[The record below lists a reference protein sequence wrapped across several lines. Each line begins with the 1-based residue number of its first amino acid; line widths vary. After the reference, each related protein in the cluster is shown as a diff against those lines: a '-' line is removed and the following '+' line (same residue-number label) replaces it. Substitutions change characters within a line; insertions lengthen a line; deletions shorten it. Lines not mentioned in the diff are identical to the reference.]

1 LKALGRTLTVT
12 GWVLIAVFVLA
23 HAHAWV
29 GSNVALAQLAST
41 AQASRTI
48 PIEDRTVDV
57 TLWSD
62 KRIADFKEALG
73 IPTAPPIAA
82 IRVPRLGI
90 EAPIF
95 PGTDDLTLNRG
106 VGWIK
111 GTAQPGSAGNSG
123 LAAHRDG
130 FFRAL
135 KDVAQGDLIE
145 LELDGKVKSYLVRSI
160 AIVEPKDV
168 SPLAQVDGTALT
180 LVTCYPFYFVGSA
193 PQRFIVRATPAGPAA
208 ADTIE
213 AAAQT
218 PSTNQ
223 STNRSSSN

>member
-1 LKALGRTLTVT
+1 LKAFGRALTVT
-12 GWVLIAVFVLA
+12 GWVLITVFVLA

-29 GSNVALAQLAST
+29 GSNVALAQLAAT
-41 AQASRTI
+41 APASPRTI
-48 PIEDRTVDV
+48 PIEERTVDV
-57 TLWSD
+57 SLWSD
-62 KRIADFKEALG
+62 TRIADFREALG

-111 GTAQPGSAGNSG
+111 GTAKPGSDGNSC

-145 LELDGKVKSYLVRSI
+145 LEMDGTVKNYLVRSI
-160 AIVEPKDV
+160 EIVEPKDV
-168 SPLAQVDGTALT
+168 SPLAQANGTALT

-193 PQRFIVRATPAGPAA
+193 PQRFIVRATPAGPASVE
-208 ADTIE
+208 TGSV
-213 AAAQT
+213 AAQI
-218 PSTNQ
+218 PSPNQ
-223 STNRSSSN
+223 STSSSSN

>member
-1 LKALGRTLTVT
+1 LKAFGRTLTVT
-12 GWVLIAVFVLA
+12 GWVLIALFAAARV
-23 HAHAWV
+23 HSWV
-29 GSNVALAQLAST
+29 GSSVALAQIAS
-41 AQASRTI
+41 ASQASPLTI

-57 TLWSD
+57 SLWSD

-82 IRVPRLGI
+82 IRVPRIGI

-111 GTAQPGSAGNSG
+111 GTAQPGSEGNSC

-135 KDVAQGDLIE
+135 KDVTQGDVIE
-145 LELDGKVKSYLVRSI
+145 LEMDGRVKTYLVRSI
-160 AIVEPKDV
+160 EIVDPKNV
-168 SPLAQVDGTALT
+168 APLSQKNGAALT

-193 PQRFIVRATPAGPAA
+193 PQRFIVRATPAGPEVASA
-208 ADTIE
+208 GAIV
-213 AAAQT
+213 
-218 PSTNQ
+218 PSPVAFG
-223 STNRSSSN
+223 STASRSSN